1 MSVAPYTEP
10 MSEMPGDDAPDIDAD
25 RDTREWAV
33 ARDRVGWSLADAF
46 EAPGTY
52 LEGNSLGP
60 ISAHAEAA
68 VADLI
73 EEWRDLAVEGWSESD
88 WFEWGERLGA
98 RVAPMVGAR
107 DDEVVLANS
116 TTVNLHTLVGT
127 FLRESGGRKVLVNDL
142 DFPSD
147 HYAVRAQLRERGLD
161 PDDGLV
167 QVASRDG
174 RTIRVEDVEAALD
187 AHPDVGVVLMPSVLY
202 RSGQLLDIEAITEAA
217 HAHDALVGFDCAHSV
232 GVVPHS
238 LADIGVDF
246 AVWCG
251 YKYLNGG
258 PGAVAGLYVH
268 RRHHGTTPSLAG
280 WWGHDKATQFE
291 MNERFTPADS
301 AGAWQIGTPPLLAMA
316 PLRGVL
322 DLFDE
327 RDVTVTDRR
336 ERSLALTDY
345 LLERAAE
352 RLPECEVATPRDPA
366 ERGGHVAL
374 EHPEAYRIGEA
385 LQARD
390 VVVDVR
396 PPDVVRLCPAP
407 THVGFADV
415 FDAIEALRA
424 VLDEAAYEDVEPP
437 DGGVT

>member
-1 MSVAPYTEP
+1 MTET
-10 MSEMPGDDAPDIDAD
+10 PGEDGPDIDAD
-25 RDTREWAV
+25 RLTREWAER
-33 ARDRVGWSLADAF
+33 RDADAWSLANAF
-46 EAPGTY
+46 DAPGTY

-60 ISAHAEAA
+60 ISDHAEAA
-68 VADLI
+68 VGDLLA
-73 EEWRDLAVEGWSESD
+73 EWRDLAVDGWSDSD
-88 WFEWGERLGA
+88 WFEWGERLGS

-127 FLRESGGRKVLVNDL
+127 FLRESDGAEVLVNEL

-174 RTIRVEDVEAALD
+174 RTIRAADVEAALE
-187 AHPDVGVVLMPSVLY
+187 ANPEVGVVVMPSVLY
-202 RSGQLLDIEAITEAA
+202 RSGQLLDIAAITEAA

-232 GVVPHS
+232 GVVPHEF
-238 LADIGVDF
+238 ADVGVDF

-258 PGAVAGLYVH
+258 PGAVAGLYVN
-268 RRHHGTTPSLAG
+268 RRHHGTTPSLTG
-280 WWGHDKATQFE
+280 WWGHDKETQFE
-291 MNERFTPADS
+291 MNERFTPANS

-327 RDVTVTDRR
+327 HDVTVAALR

-345 LLERAAE
+345 CIDLADE
-352 RLPECEVATPRDPA
+352 RLPECDVATPRAPD

-415 FDAIEALRA
+415 FDAVAALRA
-424 VLDEAAYEDVEPP
+424 VLDGEEYEQFDAP

>member
-10 MSEMPGDDAPDIDAD
+10 MSETPGEDAPDIDAD
-25 RDTREWAV
+25 RETREWAV
-33 ARDRVGWSLADAF
+33 ARDEASWSLAGAF
-46 EAPGTY
+46 DAPGTY

-60 ISAHAEAA
+60 ISDHAEAA
-68 VADLI
+68 VTDLLD
-73 EEWRDLAVEGWSESD
+73 EWRDLAVGGWSESD
-88 WFEWGERLGA
+88 WFELGERLGS

-127 FLRESGGRKVLVNDL
+127 FLRESGGSKVLVNEL

-161 PDDGLV
+161 PDAGLV
-167 QVASRDG
+167 AVESRDG
-174 RTIRVEDVEAALD
+174 RTIRAADVEAALE
-187 AHPDVGVVLMPSVLY
+187 AHPEVGVVVMPSVLY
-202 RSGQLLDIEAITEAA
+202 RSGQLLDIPAITEAA

-232 GVVPHS
+232 GVVPHEF
-238 LADIGVDF
+238 AETGVDF

-258 PGAVAGLYVH
+258 PGAVAGLYVN

-280 WWGHDKATQFE
+280 WWGHDKATQFD

-301 AGAWQIGTPPLLAMA
+301 AGAWQIGTPPLLSMA

-327 RDVTVTDRR
+327 HDVTVADLR

-345 LLERAAE
+345 LLDLADA
-352 RLPECEVATPRDPA
+352 RLSECEVATPRA
-366 ERGGHVAL
+366 AEERGGHVAL

-385 LQARD
+385 LTARD

-415 FDAIEALRA
+415 FDAVEALRA
-424 VLDEAAYEDVEPP
+424 VLDDQEYERFDPP

>member
-10 MSEMPGDDAPDIDAD
+10 MTDTPGEAPDTDAD
-25 RDTREWAV
+25 RLTREWAER
-33 ARDRVGWSLADAF
+33 RDAADWSLADAF
-46 EAPGTY
+46 DVPGTY
-52 LEGNSLGP
+52 MEGNSLGP
-60 ISAHAEAA
+60 ISDHAEAA
-68 VADLI
+68 VEDLLT
-73 EEWRDLAVEGWSESD
+73 EWRELGVEGWSESD
-88 WFEWGERLGA
+88 WFEWGERLGS
-98 RVAPMVGAR
+98 RIAPMVGAHE
-107 DDEVVLANS
+107 DEVVCANS

-127 FLRESGGRKVLVNDL
+127 FLREAEGSTVLVNEL

-161 PDDGLV
+161 PDAGLI
-167 QVASRDG
+167 QVESRDD
-174 RTIRVEDVEAALD
+174 RTVRAEDVAAALD
-187 AHPDVGVVLMPSVLY
+187 AHPEVGVVLMPSVLY
-202 RSGQLLDIEAITEAA
+202 RSGQLLDIAAITEAA

-232 GVVPHS
+232 GVVPHDF
-238 LADIGVDF
+238 ADVGVDF

-258 PGAVAGLYVH
+258 PGAVAGLYVN
-268 RRHHGTTPSLAG
+268 RRHHGTMPSLAG
-280 WWGHDKATQFE
+280 WWGHEKATQFE
-291 MNERFTPADS
+291 MNERFTPAES

-327 RDVTVTDRR
+327 RGVTVEALR
-336 ERSLALTDY
+336 ERSLALTDS
-345 LLERAAE
+345 LLDLAGE
-352 RLPECEVATPRDPA
+352 RLPECEVATPRAPD

-385 LQARD
+385 LAARD

-415 FDAIEALRA
+415 WDAVDAFRA
-424 VLDEAAYEDVEPP
+424 VLDEAAYENYEPP
-437 DGGVT
+437 GGGVT